1 MSNLVVFEH
10 EGVLVVDSRLVAK
23 ELGIEHDNFMGTIRK
38 YRTLTEEAFGRLL
51 FETGVPSSPTGNPPQ
66 YVLLTEEQA
75 TFFMTLSRN
84 TPEVV
89 QLKRELVQKFFEARE
104 LLRKRGATQ
113 PLYTTV
119 YIQRLENMRDH
130 EVADHLWTTFREG
143 AEVLLLVEKEYRV
156 PVSKMDLCDGS
167 IGSHWGNYRKDKP
180 WIGLVESYKHN
191 FRDHRPAPNPNA
203 YQFTELSHFRKW
215 LREAYIPQHLPK
227 YLVDKHGKRAV
238 RQIFTELNQLND
250 YILEI
255 TEEKRPSP
263 KQDEKYQIFL
273 AARESMDPR
282 RFL

>member
-10 EGVLVVDSRLVAK
+10 EGVLVVDSRLVAR
-23 ELGIEHDNFMGTIRK
+23 ELGIAHDNFMGNVRK
-38 YRTLTEEAFGRLL
+38 YRTPAEEAFGRLL
-51 FETGVPSSPTGNPPQ
+51 FQTGAAPDHGGTPPQ

-89 QLKRELVQKFFEARE
+89 QLKAELVKKFFEARE
-104 LLRKRGATQ
+104 LLKRRGATQ

-130 EVADHLWTTFREG
+130 EVEDHLWTTFREG

-167 IGSHWGNYRKDKP
+167 IGSHWGKYREDKP
-180 WIGLVESYKHN
+180 WAGLVESYKHK
-191 FRDHRPAPNPNA
+191 FRDQRNTRNPNA
-203 YQFTELSHFRKW
+203 YQLTELSYFRKW
-215 LREAYIPQHLPK
+215 LREAYNPQHLPK
-227 YLVDKHGKRAV
+227 YLVDKYGKRAV
-238 RQIFTELNQLND
+238 RQIFTELNQLNE

-255 TEEKRPSP
+255 TEEKKSSA
-263 KQDEKYQIFL
+263 KQDELYQLFL
-273 AARESMDPR
+273 AARGSMDTR